1 MIKKER
7 VYNWNR
13 EMIIKMRKMKIN
25 HLETAK
31 IVKKGRRTRT
41 RIKNKKYLKREK
53 KRIKKINKKVFL
65 EIK

>member
-13 EMIIKMRKMKIN
+13 EMMIKMRKMKIN

-31 IVKKGRRTRT
+31 IVKKGRRT

>member
-13 EMIIKMRKMKIN
+13 EMMIKMRKMKIY

-31 IVKKGRRTRT
+31 TVKKGRRT

>member
-1 MIKKER
+1 
-7 VYNWNR
+7 
-13 EMIIKMRKMKIN
+13 MKIN

-31 IVKKGRRTRT
+31 IVKKGRKT